1 MHTDPVAD
9 LLTRIRNG
17 ARARLASVSIPK
29 SKLKVE
35 ICRVLKEEGF
45 ISDYAEVPD
54 QLQGTIDVTLRYND
68 HRKSVINSIKR
79 ISKPGLR
86 QYMASTEIPRIRT
99 GLGILILTTSR
110 GVMTDRTAREQNVG
124 GEALCSVY

>member
-17 ARARLASVSIPK
+17 SRARLAQVSVPK

-35 ICRVLKEEGF
+35 ICRVLKEEGY
-45 ISDYAEVPD
+45 IADYAEVPD
-54 QLQGTIDVTLRYND
+54 QHQGTIDVTLRYD
-68 HRKSVINSIKR
+68 DRKKAVINSIRR

-86 QYMASTEIPRIRT
+86 KYMASTEIPRIRT
-99 GLGILILTTSR
+99 GLLILPTSR

>member
-17 ARARLASVSIPK
+17 SRARLAQVSIPK

-35 ICRVLKEEGF
+35 ICRVLKEEGY
-45 ISDYAEVPD
+45 ITDYSEVPD
-54 QLQGTIDVTLRYND
+54 QHQGTIDVVLRYD
-68 HRKSVINSIKR
+68 ERRKAVINSIR
-79 ISKPGLR
+79 RVSKPGLR
-86 QYMASTEIPRIRT
+86 KYMASTEIPRIRT

-110 GVMTDRTAREQNVG
+110 GVMTDRSAREQNVG